1 MVAPLI
7 GAAAAA
13 AAKLVAKKLAKE
25 AAKKVAKKAV
35 AKGSVK
41 KATPVPPK
49 MTGQTIKINTNPS
62 KSVVKPVMVTPKKL
76 SPSAEKS
83 IADIRKAL
91 GTSKPDPKELARR
104 LAREKALEAARI
116 RKQGR
121 NTR

>member
-13 AAKLVAKKLAKE
+13 AAKLVAKKLANE
-25 AAKKVAKKAV
+25 AAKKAAKKAV
-35 AKGSVK
+35 VK

-62 KSVVKPVMVTPKKL
+62 KNVVKPVMVAPKKL
-76 SPSAEKS
+76 SPAAEKS